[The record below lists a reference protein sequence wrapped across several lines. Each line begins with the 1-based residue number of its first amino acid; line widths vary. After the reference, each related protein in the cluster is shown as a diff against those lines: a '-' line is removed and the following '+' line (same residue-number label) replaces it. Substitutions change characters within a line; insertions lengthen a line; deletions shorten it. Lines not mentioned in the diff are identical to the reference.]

1 MKVTQVKCPECEQ
14 PIYQKQRDEM
24 ILCKNCGT
32 IHHRDIKGVHRVVYE
47 IAGSEAKG
55 SEQRYYMP
63 FWRMYAILDIRN
75 KSVEGGYLHKLSQ
88 MVKGEQGGGGLFIF
102 VPACD
107 LDTAAFRQWSVGLTT
122 NNPPYKVRK
131 DFNNIER
138 LPTTLSQ
145 EDAVEMADFVV
156 VTLEAEKPG
165 MMQYLDYSLDIKEA
179 KLVYLPFVNGPR
191 GLQLAL

>member
-1 MKVTQVKCPECEQ
+1 MH
-14 PIYQKQRDEM
+14 YRDA
-24 ILCKNCGT
+24 
-32 IHHRDIKGVHRVVYE
+32 HGVHRVVYE
-47 IAGSEAKG
+47 IGDTATNTA
-55 SEQRYYMP
+55 EQRYYMP
-63 FWRMYAILDIRN
+63 FWRMYSLLDIRS
-75 KSVEGGYLHKLSQ
+75 KSVEGGYLHRLGN
-88 MVKGEQGGGGLFIF
+88 MIKGEGKGGGLFIF
-102 VPACD
+102 VPAAD
-107 LDTAAFRQWSVGLTT
+107 VDTATFRQLAVSLTT
-122 NNPPYKVRK
+122 QNPPYKTRK
-131 DFNNIER
+131 DFNNIVR